1 MGEAGTEHRESRE
14 NSGIIREGK
23 PVSLREFRPGE
34 KVRGAR
40 MLAWTLECVT
50 GRYLV
55 LGRACLKLESAKAFF

>member
-1 MGEAGTEHRESRE
+1 M
-14 NSGIIREGK
+14 
-23 PVSLREFRPGE
+23 SLKEFRPGE

-40 MLAWTLECVT
+40 MLTWTLECVT